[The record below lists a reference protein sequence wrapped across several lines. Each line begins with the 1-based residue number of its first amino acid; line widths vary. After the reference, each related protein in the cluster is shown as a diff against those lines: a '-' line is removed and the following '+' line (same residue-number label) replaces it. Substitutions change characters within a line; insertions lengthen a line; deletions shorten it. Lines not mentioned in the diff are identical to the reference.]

1 MVWIPGGTFRLGWD
15 KHYPEE
21 APVHRHQQWRG
32 ARGWPHGAQH
42 VLVEVKKPKESK
54 GTWNYYKLLAEVP
67 GDQTFRPLKDRLPV
81 SEVTEIE
88 LEWYR
93 LQAQQT
99 PH

>member
-1 MVWIPGGTFRLGWD
+1 
-15 KHYPEE
+15 
-21 APVHRHQQWRG
+21 
-32 ARGWPHGAQH
+32 
-42 VLVEVKKPKESK
+42 VKKPKESK

-81 SEVTEIE
+81 SEVTEID

>member
-1 MVWIPGGTFRLGWD
+1 MEGHKGRSGQARLG
-15 KHYPEE
+15 HYVGPLQF
-21 APVHRHQQWRG
+21 A
-32 ARGWPHGAQH
+32 
-42 VLVEVKKPKESK
+42 K
-54 GTWNYYKLLAEVP
+54 VP
-67 GDQTFRPLKDRLPV
+67 GDQAFRPLKDRLPV